1 MGTCIP
7 KCQELRLLFSSGEW
21 IGVKEQNSFSC
32 FCAKPYPVI
41 GFLRRKSNRSIVLSP
56 SIFSYFF
63 QQHHLFPII
72 QIKDLRISFSG
83 FYLQFESHNCALIR
97 QSVPETICARYPLS
111 GCLIAFTEKLYFAVS
126 GYIDVTSLYAL
137 QKLCRCHLFHITP

>member
-1 MGTCIP
+1 MQETQNDKQILKSIKSFLQDFQVGTCIP

-63 QQHHLFPII
+63 QQHRLFPVI

-83 FYLQFESHNCALIR
+83 FYLQFESHNCTLIR
-97 QSVPETICARYPLS
+97 QSVPKRYAPGIRS
-111 GCLIAFTEKLYFAVS
+111 PDA
-126 GYIDVTSLYAL
+126 
-137 QKLCRCHLFHITP
+137 